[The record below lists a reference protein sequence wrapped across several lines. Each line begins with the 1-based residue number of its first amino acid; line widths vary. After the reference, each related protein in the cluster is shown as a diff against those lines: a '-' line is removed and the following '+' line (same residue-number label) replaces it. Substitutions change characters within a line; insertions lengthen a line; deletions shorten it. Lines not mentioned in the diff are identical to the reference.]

1 LRTTSSPGHA
11 IGGAAHGANRA
22 DRADL
27 SDRSREILGRLE
39 ALGIRLGLDSMRGL
53 LAALGSPQLRFPAV
67 LVAGSNGKGSTSA
80 LLAAMASA
88 AGYRTGLYTSPH
100 LETVEERLRIDG
112 RAVGAERL
120 GELLAEVV
128 SCAERRLGHSP
139 TYFEAVTAAA
149 FLWFAAERVD
159 LAVVEVGLGGRL
171 DATNLCEPVLS
182 LITSISLEHR
192 ELLGDTLAAIA
203 REKAGIMR
211 GGRPALSWVE
221 DREAAG
227 ALREVAAE
235 LGASL
240 RAVEDE
246 VTIAAGA
253 PPAADGLGGS
263 GRAGDLAAP
272 AGPARSPAWE
282 GQIVTL
288 VTPSARRELR
298 IRLLGRHQTH
308 NLALAVRAAELLA
321 GSGFPALDERALAAG
336 AAACRWPGRGEVVS
350 LPDGRR
356 VLLDAA
362 HNAEGAAAL
371 GELLAETGPRTG
383 SLDLLFGVLEDKDA
397 GEMLAHLAPLARNLV
412 FTTAPTP
419 RARAAAELPALVRP
433 AHPRTPMLVE
443 PAPAVALDRA
453 LALGADTLVACGSIF
468 LVGEL
473 RRLLRERFGVPAP
486 ASDLV
491 LV

>member
-1 LRTTSSPGHA
+1 
-11 IGGAAHGANRA
+11 
-22 DRADL
+22 
-27 SDRSREILGRLE
+27 
-39 ALGIRLGLDSMRGL
+39 MRGL

-67 LVAGSNGKGSTSA
+67 LVAGSNGKGSTAA
-80 LLAAMASA
+80 LLAAMAGA

-112 RAVGAERL
+112 RAVGGECL
-120 GELLAEVV
+120 GELLEEVV
-128 SCAERRLGHSP
+128 ACAERRLGHSP

-171 DATNLCEPVLS
+171 DATNVCEPVLS

-203 REKAGIMR
+203 REKAGILR
-211 GGRPALSWVE
+211 AGRPALSWVE
-221 DREAAG
+221 DRKAAG

-240 RAVEDE
+240 HAAEGE
-246 VTIAAGA
+246 VTIAGTAAG
-253 PPAADGLGGS
+253 GLGSANG
-263 GRAGDLAAP
+263 
-272 AGPARSPAWE
+272 WE
-282 GQIVTL
+282 GQAVTL
-288 VTPSARRELR
+288 VTPLARRELR
-298 IRLLGRHQTH
+298 IGLLGRHQAQ
-308 NLALAVRAAELLA
+308 NLALAVRAAELLV
-321 GSGFPALDERALAAG
+321 GLGFPALDERAMAAG
-336 AAACRWPGRGEVVS
+336 AAACRWPGRGEAVP
-350 LPDGRR
+350 LPGGRR

-371 GELLAETGPRTG
+371 GEMLSEIGPRTG
-383 SLDLLFGVLEDKDA
+383 SLDLIFGVLGDKDA
-397 GEMLAHLAPLARNLV
+397 GEMLDRLAPLARNLV
-412 FTTAPTP
+412 FTTVPTP
-419 RARAAAELPALVRP
+419 RSRAAAELPALLRTARP
-433 AHPRTPMLVE
+433 GAPALVE
-443 PAPAVALDRA
+443 PEPAVALDRT

-486 ASDLV
+486 AADLV
-491 LV
+491 ST

>member
-1 LRTTSSPGHA
+1 
-11 IGGAAHGANRA
+11 
-22 DRADL
+22 
-27 SDRSREILGRLE
+27 
-39 ALGIRLGLDSMRGL
+39 MRGL

-67 LVAGSNGKGSTSA
+67 LVAGSNGKGSTAA
-80 LLAAMASA
+80 LLAAMAGA

-100 LETVEERLRIDG
+100 LETVEERLRIEG
-112 RAVGAERL
+112 RAVGGERL
-120 GELLAEVV
+120 GELLEEVV
-128 SCAERRLGHSP
+128 ACAERRLGHSP

-171 DATNLCEPVLS
+171 DATNVCEPVLS

-211 GGRPALSWVE
+211 AGRPALSWVE
-221 DREAAG
+221 NREAAG

-240 RAVEDE
+240 HAAEGE
-246 VTIAAGA
+246 VTIAGTAAG
-253 PPAADGLGGS
+253 GLGGAN
-263 GRAGDLAAP
+263 G
-272 AGPARSPAWE
+272 WE
-282 GQIVTL
+282 GQTVTL
-288 VTPSARRELR
+288 VTPLARRELR
-298 IRLLGRHQTH
+298 IGLLGRHQAH

-321 GSGFPALDERALAAG
+321 GLGFPALDERAMAAG
-336 AAACRWPGRGEVVS
+336 AAACRWPGRGEAVP
-350 LPDGRR
+350 LPGGRR

-371 GELLAETGPRTG
+371 GELLAETGSRTS
-383 SLDLLFGVLEDKDA
+383 SLDLIFGVLGDKDA
-397 GEMLAHLAPLARNLV
+397 GEMLDRLAPLARNLV
-412 FTTAPTP
+412 FTTVPTP
-419 RARAAAELPALVRP
+419 RSRAAAELPALIRSARP
-433 AHPRTPMLVE
+433 GAQVLVE
-443 PAPAVALDRA
+443 PSPAVALDRA

-486 ASDLV
+486 AEDLV
-491 LV
+491 ST

>member
-1 LRTTSSPGHA
+1 
-11 IGGAAHGANRA
+11 
-22 DRADL
+22 
-27 SDRSREILGRLE
+27 
-39 ALGIRLGLDSMRGL
+39 MRGL
-53 LAALGSPQLRFPAV
+53 LAALGSPHLRFPAV
-67 LVAGSNGKGSTSA
+67 LVAGSNGKGSTAA
-80 LLAAMASA
+80 LLAAIADA

-112 RAVGAERL
+112 RAVGGERL
-120 GELLAEVV
+120 GDLLEEVV
-128 SCAERRLGHSP
+128 ACAERRLGHSP

-171 DATNLCEPVLS
+171 DATNVCEPVLS
-182 LITSISLEHR
+182 LVTSISLEHR

-211 GGRPALSWVE
+211 AGRPALTWVE
-221 DREAAG
+221 DPEAAG
-227 ALREVAAE
+227 ALREVAAG

-240 RAVEDE
+240 HAAECE
-246 VTIAAGA
+246 VTIAGTVDSAG
-253 PPAADGLGGS
+253 G
-263 GRAGDLAAP
+263 
-272 AGPARSPAWE
+272 WE
-282 GQIVTL
+282 GQKVTL
-288 VTPSARRELR
+288 VTALARRELR
-298 IRLLGRHQTH
+298 IGLLGRHQAR

-321 GSGFPALDERALAAG
+321 GLGFPAFDERAMAAG
-336 AAACRWPGRGEVVS
+336 AAACRWPGRGEVVP
-350 LPDGRR
+350 LPGGRR

-383 SLDLLFGVLEDKDA
+383 SLDLLFGVLGDKDA
-397 GEMLAHLAPLARNLV
+397 GEMLDRLAPLARNLV
-412 FTTAPTP
+412 FTTVPTP
-419 RARAAAELPALVRP
+419 RSRAATELPALLGAARP
-433 AHPRTPMLVE
+433 GPPALVE
-443 PAPAVALDRA
+443 PEPAVALDRA

-486 ASDLV
+486 AADLV
-491 LV
+491 ST

>member
-1 LRTTSSPGHA
+1 
-11 IGGAAHGANRA
+11 
-22 DRADL
+22 
-27 SDRSREILGRLE
+27 
-39 ALGIRLGLDSMRGL
+39 MRGL

-67 LVAGSNGKGSTSA
+67 LVAGSNGKGSTAA
-80 LLAAMASA
+80 LLAAMAGA

-112 RAVGAERL
+112 RAVGGERL
-120 GELLAEVV
+120 GELLEEVV
-128 SCAERRLGHSP
+128 ACAERRLGHSP

-171 DATNLCEPVLS
+171 DATNVCEPVLS

-211 GGRPALSWVE
+211 AGRPALSWVE

-227 ALREVAAE
+227 ALHDVAAD

-240 RAVEDE
+240 HTVEGE
-246 VTIAAGA
+246 VTIAGTAAGGPGSPEGA
-253 PPAADGLGGS
+253 GGLNGAGAADGAS
-263 GRAGDLAAP
+263 AASAG
-272 AGPARSPAWE
+272 AWE
-282 GQIVTL
+282 GQSVTL
-288 VTPSARRELR
+288 VTPLARRELR
-298 IRLLGRHQTH
+298 IGLLGRHQAR

-321 GSGFPALDERALAAG
+321 GSGFPALDERAMAAG
-336 AAACRWPGRGEVVS
+336 AAACRWPGRGEVVP
-350 LPDGRR
+350 LPRGRR

-371 GELLAETGPRTG
+371 GEMLAETGPCTG
-383 SLDLLFGVLEDKDA
+383 SLDLIFGVLGDKDA
-397 GEMLAHLAPLARNLV
+397 GEMLDHLAPLVRNLV
-412 FTTAPTP
+412 FTTVPTP
-419 RARAAAELPALVRP
+419 RSREAAELPALLRTARP
-433 AHPRTPMLVE
+433 AAPALVE
-443 PAPAVALDRA
+443 PAPALALDRA

-473 RRLLRERFGVPAP
+473 RRLLRERFGVPAL
-486 ASDLV
+486 AADLV
-491 LV
+491 SS

>member
-1 LRTTSSPGHA
+1 
-11 IGGAAHGANRA
+11 
-22 DRADL
+22 
-27 SDRSREILGRLE
+27 
-39 ALGIRLGLDSMRGL
+39 MRGL
-53 LAALGSPQLRFPAV
+53 LSALGSPQLRFPAV
-67 LVAGSNGKGSTSA
+67 LVAGSNGKGSTAA

-112 RAVGAERL
+112 RAIGGERL
-120 GELLAEVV
+120 GELLEEVV

-149 FLWFAAERVD
+149 FLWFAAERVE

-171 DATNLCEPVLS
+171 DATNVSEPVLS

-211 GGRPALSWVE
+211 AGRPALSWVE

-227 ALREVAAE
+227 ALREVARE
-235 LGASL
+235 LGADL
-240 RAVEDE
+240 RAAEGE
-246 VTIAAGA
+246 VTIAMIAGSAGSAGSAA
-253 PPAADGLGGS
+253 PVSDGS
-263 GRAGDLAAP
+263 GGAGD
-272 AGPARSPAWE
+272 WD
-282 GQIVTL
+282 GQTVTL
-288 VTPSARRELR
+288 VTPVARRELR
-298 IRLLGRHQTH
+298 IGLLGRHQTH
-308 NLALAVRAAELLA
+308 NLALAIRAAEMLA
-321 GSGFPALDERALAAG
+321 GLGFPALDERALAAG

-350 LPDGRR
+350 LPGGRR

-371 GELLAETGPRTG
+371 GELLAELGPRTG
-383 SLDLLFGVLEDKDA
+383 SLDLIFGVLGDKDA
-397 GEMLAHLAPLARNLV
+397 GEMLDHLAPLARNLV
-412 FTTAPTP
+412 FTTVPTP
-419 RARAAAELPALVRP
+419 RARAAGELPALVGTARP
-433 AHPRTPMLVE
+433 EAPMLVE

-473 RRLLRERFGVPAP
+473 RRLLRERYGVPAP
-486 ASDLV
+486 AADLISS
-491 LV
+491 

>member
-1 LRTTSSPGHA
+1 
-11 IGGAAHGANRA
+11 
-22 DRADL
+22 
-27 SDRSREILGRLE
+27 
-39 ALGIRLGLDSMRGL
+39 MRGL

-67 LVAGSNGKGSTSA
+67 LVAGSNGKGSTAA
-80 LLAAMASA
+80 LLAAMAGA

-112 RAVGAERL
+112 RAVGGERL
-120 GELLAEVV
+120 GELLEEVV
-128 SCAERRLGHSP
+128 ACAERRLGHSP

-171 DATNLCEPVLS
+171 DATNVCEPVLS

-203 REKAGIMR
+203 REKAGILR
-211 GGRPALSWVE
+211 AGRPALSWVE
-221 DREAAG
+221 NREAAG

-240 RAVEDE
+240 HAAEGE
-246 VTIAAGA
+246 VTIAGTAAGG
-253 PPAADGLGGS
+253 PGGAN
-263 GRAGDLAAP
+263 G
-272 AGPARSPAWE
+272 WE
-282 GQIVTL
+282 GQAVTL
-288 VTPSARRELR
+288 VTPLARRELR
-298 IRLLGRHQTH
+298 IGLLGRHQAH

-321 GSGFPALDERALAAG
+321 GSGFPALDERAMAAG
-336 AAACRWPGRGEVVS
+336 AAACRWPGRGEAVP
-350 LPDGRR
+350 LPGGRR

-362 HNAEGAAAL
+362 HNTEGAAAL
-371 GELLAETGPRTG
+371 GELLSEIGPRTG
-383 SLDLLFGVLEDKDA
+383 SLDLIFGVLGDKDA
-397 GEMLAHLAPLARNLV
+397 GEMLDRLAPLARNLV
-412 FTTAPTP
+412 FTTVPTP
-419 RARAAAELPALVRP
+419 RSRAAAELPALLRTARP
-433 AHPRTPMLVE
+433 GAPALVE
-443 PAPAVALDRA
+443 PEPAVALDRA

-486 ASDLV
+486 AADLV
-491 LV
+491 ST

>member
-1 LRTTSSPGHA
+1 
-11 IGGAAHGANRA
+11 
-22 DRADL
+22 
-27 SDRSREILGRLE
+27 
-39 ALGIRLGLDSMRGL
+39 MRGL

-67 LVAGSNGKGSTSA
+67 LVAGSNGKGSTAA
-80 LLAAMASA
+80 LLAAMAGA

-112 RAVGAERL
+112 RAVGGERL
-120 GELLAEVV
+120 GELLEEVV
-128 SCAERRLGHSP
+128 AGAERRLGHSP

-171 DATNLCEPVLS
+171 DATNVCEPVLS

-240 RAVEDE
+240 HAAEGE
-246 VTIAAGA
+246 VTITGTAAGGVGGA
-253 PPAADGLGGS
+253 SGWDGQS
-263 GRAGDLAAP
+263 
-272 AGPARSPAWE
+272 
-282 GQIVTL
+282 VTL
-288 VTPSARRELR
+288 VTPSARRELE
-298 IRLLGRHQTH
+298 IGLLGRHQTH

-321 GSGFPALDERALAAG
+321 GSGFPALDERAMAAG
-336 AAACRWPGRGEVVS
+336 AAACRWPGRGEVVR
-350 LPDGRR
+350 LPGGRR

-371 GELLAETGPRTG
+371 GELLAEIGPRTG
-383 SLDLLFGVLEDKDA
+383 SLDLIFGVLGDKDA
-397 GEMLAHLAPLARNLV
+397 GEMLDHLAPLARNLV
-412 FTTAPTP
+412 FTTVPTP
-419 RARAAAELPALVRP
+419 RSRAAAELPALIRTARP
-433 AHPRTPMLVE
+433 GAPALVE

-453 LALGADTLVACGSIF
+453 LSLGADTLVACGSIF

-486 ASDLV
+486 AADLIST
-491 LV
+491 

>member
-1 LRTTSSPGHA
+1 
-11 IGGAAHGANRA
+11 
-22 DRADL
+22 
-27 SDRSREILGRLE
+27 
-39 ALGIRLGLDSMRGL
+39 MRGL

-67 LVAGSNGKGSTSA
+67 LVAGSNGKGSTAA
-80 LLAAMASA
+80 LLAAIAGA

-112 RAVGAERL
+112 RAVGGERL
-120 GELLAEVV
+120 GDLLEEVV
-128 SCAERRLGHSP
+128 ACAERRLGHSP

-171 DATNLCEPVLS
+171 DATNVCEPVLS
-182 LITSISLEHR
+182 LVTSISLEHR

-211 GGRPALSWVE
+211 AGRPALSWVE
-221 DREAAG
+221 DPEAAG

-240 RAVEDE
+240 HAAEGE
-246 VTIAAGA
+246 VTIAGTTAG
-253 PPAADGLGGS
+253 GTGS
-263 GRAGDLAAP
+263 PEGAG
-272 AGPARSPAWE
+272 SWE
-282 GQIVTL
+282 GQKVTL
-288 VTPSARRELR
+288 VTALARRELR
-298 IRLLGRHQTH
+298 LGLLGRHQTR

-321 GSGFPALDERALAAG
+321 GLGFPAFDERAMAAG
-336 AAACRWPGRGEVVS
+336 AAACRWPGRGEVVP
-350 LPDGRR
+350 LPGGRR

-383 SLDLLFGVLEDKDA
+383 SLDLLFGVLSDKDA
-397 GEMLAHLAPLARNLV
+397 GEMLDRLAPLARNLV
-412 FTTAPTP
+412 FTTVPTP
-419 RARAAAELPALVRP
+419 RSRAAAELPALLGTARP
-433 AHPRTPMLVE
+433 GPPALVE
-443 PAPAVALDRA
+443 PAPAAALDRA

-486 ASDLV
+486 AADLV
-491 LV
+491 QAGDTLSLDNTLRT

>member
-1 LRTTSSPGHA
+1 
-11 IGGAAHGANRA
+11 
-22 DRADL
+22 
-27 SDRSREILGRLE
+27 
-39 ALGIRLGLDSMRGL
+39 MRGL

-67 LVAGSNGKGSTSA
+67 LVAGSNGKGSTAA
-80 LLAAMASA
+80 LLAAMAGA

-100 LETVEERLRIDG
+100 LETVEERLRIEG
-112 RAVGAERL
+112 RAVGGERL
-120 GELLAEVV
+120 GELLEEVV
-128 SCAERRLGHSP
+128 ACAERRLGHSP

-171 DATNLCEPVLS
+171 DATNVCEPVLS

-203 REKAGIMR
+203 REKAGILR
-211 GGRPALSWVE
+211 AGRPALSWVE
-221 DREAAG
+221 NREAAG

-240 RAVEDE
+240 HAAEGE
-246 VTIAAGA
+246 VTIAGTAAG
-253 PPAADGLGGS
+253 GLGGAN
-263 GRAGDLAAP
+263 G
-272 AGPARSPAWE
+272 WE
-282 GQIVTL
+282 GQTVTL
-288 VTPSARRELR
+288 VTPLARRELR
-298 IRLLGRHQTH
+298 IGLLGRHQAH

-321 GSGFPALDERALAAG
+321 GLGFPALDERAMAAG
-336 AAACRWPGRGEVVS
+336 AAACRWPGRGEAVP
-350 LPDGRR
+350 LPGGRR

-371 GELLAETGPRTG
+371 GELLAETGSRTS
-383 SLDLLFGVLEDKDA
+383 SLDLIFGVLGDKDA
-397 GEMLAHLAPLARNLV
+397 GEMLDRLAPLARNLV
-412 FTTAPTP
+412 FTTVPTP
-419 RARAAAELPALVRP
+419 RSRAAAELPALIRSARP
-433 AHPRTPMLVE
+433 GAQVLVE
-443 PAPAVALDRA
+443 PSPAVALDRA

-486 ASDLV
+486 AEDLV
-491 LV
+491 ST

>member
-1 LRTTSSPGHA
+1 
-11 IGGAAHGANRA
+11 
-22 DRADL
+22 
-27 SDRSREILGRLE
+27 
-39 ALGIRLGLDSMRGL
+39 MRGL

-67 LVAGSNGKGSTSA
+67 LVAGSNGKGSTAA
-80 LLAAMASA
+80 LLAAMAGA

-112 RAVGAERL
+112 RAVGGERL
-120 GELLAEVV
+120 GELLEEVV
-128 SCAERRLGHSP
+128 ACAERRLGHSP

-171 DATNLCEPVLS
+171 DATNVCEPVLS

-203 REKAGIMR
+203 REKAGILR
-211 GGRPALSWVE
+211 AGRPALSWVE

-227 ALREVAAE
+227 ALREVAAS
-235 LGASL
+235 LGAPL
-240 RAVEDE
+240 HTAEGE
-246 VTIAAGA
+246 VTIATPPLAANSAGR
-253 PPAADGLGGS
+253 ADGLGGAD
-263 GRAGDLAAP
+263 R
-272 AGPARSPAWE
+272 WE
-282 GQIVTL
+282 GQRVTL
-288 VTPSARRELR
+288 VTPLARRELR
-298 IRLLGRHQTH
+298 IGLLGRHQTH
-308 NLALAVRAAELLA
+308 NLALAVRAAELLE
-321 GSGFPALDERALAAG
+321 GLGFPALDAGAMAAG
-336 AAACRWPGRGEVVS
+336 AAACRWPGRGEVVP
-350 LPDGRR
+350 LPGGRR

-383 SLDLLFGVLEDKDA
+383 SLDLIFGVLGDKDA
-397 GEMLAHLAPLARNLV
+397 GEMLDRLAPLVRNLV
-412 FTTAPTP
+412 FTTVPIP
-419 RARAAAELPALVRP
+419 RSREAAELPALLRTARP
-433 AHPRTPMLVE
+433 GAPALVE

-486 ASDLV
+486 AADLV
-491 LV
+491 ST

>member
-1 LRTTSSPGHA
+1 
-11 IGGAAHGANRA
+11 
-22 DRADL
+22 
-27 SDRSREILGRLE
+27 
-39 ALGIRLGLDSMRGL
+39 MRGL

-67 LVAGSNGKGSTSA
+67 LVAGSNGKGSTAA
-80 LLAAMASA
+80 LLAAMAGA

-112 RAVGAERL
+112 RAVGGERL
-120 GELLAEVV
+120 GELLEEVV
-128 SCAERRLGHSP
+128 ACAERRQGHSP

-171 DATNLCEPVLS
+171 DATNVCEPVLS

-192 ELLGDTLAAIA
+192 ELLGDTLAEIA

-211 GGRPALSWVE
+211 AGRPALSWVE

-240 RAVEDE
+240 HTAEGE
-246 VTIAAGA
+246 VTIAGT
-253 PPAADGLGGS
+253 AAGGS
-263 GRAGDLAAP
+263 GSPESAGGLTGAGASDGASAASGANP
-272 AGPARSPAWE
+272 WE
-282 GQIVTL
+282 GQSVTL
-288 VTPSARRELR
+288 VTPLARRELR
-298 IRLLGRHQTH
+298 IGLPGRHQAR

-321 GSGFPALDERALAAG
+321 GSGFPALDERAMAAG
-336 AAACRWPGRGEVVS
+336 AAACRWPGRGEVVP
-350 LPDGRR
+350 LPRGRR

-362 HNAEGAAAL
+362 HNVEGAAAL
-371 GELLAETGPRTG
+371 GEMLAEIGPRTG
-383 SLDLLFGVLEDKDA
+383 SLDLIFGVLGDKDA
-397 GEMLAHLAPLARNLV
+397 GEMLDRLAPLVRNLV
-412 FTTAPTP
+412 FTTVPTP
-419 RARAAAELPALVRP
+419 RSREAAELPALLRTARSAAP
-433 AHPRTPMLVE
+433 ALVE
-443 PAPAVALDRA
+443 PAPAAALDRA

-486 ASDLV
+486 AADLV
-491 LV
+491 SS